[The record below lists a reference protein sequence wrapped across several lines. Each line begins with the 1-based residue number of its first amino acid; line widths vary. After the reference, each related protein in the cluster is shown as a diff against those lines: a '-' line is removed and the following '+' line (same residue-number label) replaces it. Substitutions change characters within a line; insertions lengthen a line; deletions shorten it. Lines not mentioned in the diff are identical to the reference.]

1 MSKLDIIAKEI
12 GKKFGE
18 STIGYG
24 VKKAEYDKIKFT
36 SPRLNYMTFG
46 GLATGRIYEFA
57 GPEGSGKTTSAFDL
71 MKNAQIKFQKEYEEE
86 QAKGNTAFEERKV
99 FFLDEEGTFDAVW
112 ARKFGVNVEKVMIW
126 QPQGESAEKVLD
138 VLRNVIETGEVGLA
152 ILDSIATLVSEQ
164 VYEESLEKKAY
175 GGIAATLTRFVNLIK
190 GPLLK
195 YDCTL
200 IMINQVREDLGSM
213 FGGTI
218 TPGGRAF
225 KHACSAR
232 FEFKKGKFV
241 DDNGKELTNNAENP
255 AGNIIHVVVKK
266 TKIFE
271 PTRRVGYYTIK
282 YLTGPDFMSDY
293 IDVGLQ
299 TGVINQRGAFYSI
312 INPETGEILN
322 TDKIQGRIKLKEV
335 LAEHPDWIDLIN
347 NAMEGKKA
355 EEVIDADILAEA
367 NKLVNTSKEE

>member
-71 MKNAQIKFQKEYEEE
+71 MKNAQIKFHKEYEEE

-112 ARKFGVNVEKVMIW
+112 ARKFGVDVEKVMIW

-232 FEFKKGKFV
+232 FEFRKGKFV

-299 TGVINQRGAFYSI
+299 TGVINQRGAYFDILDLS
-312 INPETGEILN
+312 TGEILN
-322 TDKIQGRIKLKEV
+322 EEKIQGKPKLKEQ
-335 LAEHPDWIDLIN
+335 LELHPDWIDLIN

>member
-1 MSKLDIIAKEI
+1 MSKLDVLAKEI
-12 GKKFGE
+12 GKKFGDT
-18 STIGYG
+18 TIGYG
-24 VKKAEYDKIKFT
+24 VRKAEYDKIPFS

-57 GPEGSGKTTSAFDL
+57 GPEGSGKTTSALDL
-71 MKNAQIKFQKEYEEE
+71 MKNAQVKFKEEYEKE
-86 QAKGNTAFEERKV
+86 QAKGNTSFEERKI
-99 FFLDEEGTFDAVW
+99 FFLDEEGTFDKVW
-112 ARKFGVNVEKVMIW
+112 AQKFGVDVEKVMIW

-138 VLRNVIETGEVGLA
+138 VLRQVIETGEVGLA
-152 ILDSIATLVSEQ
+152 VLDSIATLVSEQ

-232 FEFKKGKFV
+232 FEFRKGKFI
-241 DDNGKELTNNAENP
+241 DENGKELTNNAENP

-271 PTRRVGYYTIK
+271 PTRRVGYYTIR

-293 IDVGLQ
+293 VDVGLQ
-299 TGVINQRGAFYSI
+299 TGIINQRGAYFDVI
-312 INPETGEILN
+312 DTTTGEVLN
-322 TDKIQGRIKLKEV
+322 EEKIQGKPKLKAALE
-335 LAEHPDWIDLIN
+335 EHPEWVTLID
-347 NAMEGKKA
+347 NAMSGKKA
-355 EEVIDADILAEA
+355 EDIIDAEILAEA

>member
-86 QAKGNTAFEERKV
+86 QAKGNTAFEEKKV

-112 ARKFGVNVEKVMIW
+112 ARKFGVDVEKVMIW

-232 FEFKKGKFV
+232 FEFRKGKFV

-299 TGVINQRGAFYSI
+299 TGVINQRGAYYDILDLS
-312 INPETGEILN
+312 TGEILN
-322 TDKIQGRIKLKEV
+322 EEKIQGKPKLKEQ
-335 LAEHPDWIDLIN
+335 LELHPDWIDLIN

>member
-71 MKNAQIKFQKEYEEE
+71 IKNAQIKFQKEYEEE

-112 ARKFGVNVEKVMIW
+112 ARKFGVDVEKVMIW

-232 FEFKKGKFV
+232 FEFRKGKFI

-299 TGVINQRGAFYSI
+299 TGVINQRGAYYDILDLS
-312 INPETGEILN
+312 TGEILN
-322 TDKIQGRIKLKEV
+322 EEKIQGKPKLKEQ
-335 LAEHPDWIDLIN
+335 LELHPDWIDLIN

>member
-1 MSKLDIIAKEI
+1 MSKLDVLAKEI

-24 VKKAEYDKIKFT
+24 VKKSEYNKIRFT

-57 GPEGSGKTTSAFDL
+57 GPEGSGKTTTAFDL
-71 MKNAQIKFQKEYEEE
+71 IKNAQIKFRKEYEE
-86 QAKGNTAFEERKV
+86 QQSLGNTSFEEKKI

-112 ARKFGVNVEKVMIW
+112 ARKFGVDVEKVLIW

-138 VLRNVIETGEVGLA
+138 TLRDVIETGEVGLA
-152 ILDSIATLVSEQ
+152 VLDSIATLVSEQ

-175 GGIAATLTRFVNLIK
+175 GGIASTLTRFVNLIK
-190 GPLLK
+190 GPLLR

-200 IMINQVREDLGSM
+200 IMINQVREDLNSM

-232 FEFKKGKFV
+232 FEFRKGKFI

-255 AGNIIHVVVKK
+255 AGNITHVVVKK

-299 TGVINQRGAFYSI
+299 VGVINQRGAYFDIVDTS
-312 INPETGEILN
+312 TGEVLN
-322 TDKIQGRIKLKEV
+322 QEKIQGKLKLRTEIE
-335 LAEHPDWIDLIN
+335 AHPEWITLID

-355 EEVIDADILAEA
+355 EDIIDEDILAEA

>member
-57 GPEGSGKTTSAFDL
+57 GPEGSGKATSAFDL

-232 FEFKKGKFV
+232 FEFRKGKFV

-299 TGVINQRGAFYSI
+299 TGVINQRGAYFDILDLS
-312 INPETGEILN
+312 TGEILN
-322 TDKIQGRIKLKEV
+322 EEKIQGKPKLKEQ
-335 LAEHPDWIDLIN
+335 LELHRDWIDLIN

>member
-71 MKNAQIKFQKEYEEE
+71 MKNAQIKFHKEYEEE

-112 ARKFGVNVEKVMIW
+112 ARKFGVDVEKVMIW
-126 QPQGESAEKVLD
+126 QPQGESAEKILD
-138 VLRNVIETGEVGLA
+138 VLRDVIETGEVGLA

-232 FEFKKGKFV
+232 FEFRKGKFI

-299 TGVINQRGAFYSI
+299 TGVINQRGAYYDILDLS
-312 INPETGEILN
+312 TGEILN
-322 TDKIQGRIKLKEV
+322 EEKIQGKPKLKEQ
-335 LAEHPDWIDLIN
+335 LELHPDWIDLIN

>member
-71 MKNAQIKFQKEYEEE
+71 MKNAQIKFHKEYEEE

-112 ARKFGVNVEKVMIW
+112 ARKFGVDVEKVMIW

-232 FEFKKGKFV
+232 FEFRKGKFV

-299 TGVINQRGAFYSI
+299 TGVINQRGAYYDILDLS
-312 INPETGEILN
+312 TGEILN
-322 TDKIQGRIKLKEV
+322 QEKIQGKPKLKEQ
-335 LAEHPDWIDLIN
+335 LELHPDWIDLIN

>member
-112 ARKFGVNVEKVMIW
+112 ARKFGVDVEKVMIW

-232 FEFKKGKFV
+232 FEFRKGKFV

-299 TGVINQRGAFYSI
+299 TGVINQRGAYYDILDLS
-312 INPETGEILN
+312 TGEILN
-322 TDKIQGRIKLKEV
+322 EEKIQGKPKLKEQ
-335 LAEHPDWIDLIN
+335 LELHPDWIDLIN

>member
-71 MKNAQIKFQKEYEEE
+71 MKNAQIKFHKEYEEE

-112 ARKFGVNVEKVMIW
+112 ARKFGVDVEKVMIW

-232 FEFKKGKFV
+232 FEFRKGKFV

-266 TKIFE
+266 TNIFE

-299 TGVINQRGAFYSI
+299 TGVINQRGAYYDILDLS
-312 INPETGEILN
+312 TGEILN
-322 TDKIQGRIKLKEV
+322 QEKIQGKPKLKEQ
-335 LAEHPDWIDLIN
+335 LELHPDWIDLIN

>member
-112 ARKFGVNVEKVMIW
+112 ARKFGVDVEKVMIW

-164 VYEESLEKKAY
+164 VYDESLEKKAY

-232 FEFKKGKFV
+232 FEFRKGKFV

-299 TGVINQRGAFYSI
+299 TGVINQRGAYYDILDLS
-312 INPETGEILN
+312 TGEILN
-322 TDKIQGRIKLKEV
+322 EEKIQGKPKLKEQ
-335 LAEHPDWIDLIN
+335 LELHPDWIDLIN

-355 EEVIDADILAEA
+355 EEVIDAGILAEA

>member
-232 FEFKKGKFV
+232 FEFRKGKFV

-299 TGVINQRGAFYSI
+299 TGVINQRGAYYDILDLS
-312 INPETGEILN
+312 TGEILN
-322 TDKIQGRIKLKEV
+322 QEKIQGKPKLKEQ
-335 LAEHPDWIDLIN
+335 LELHPEWIDLIN

>member
-86 QAKGNTAFEERKV
+86 QAKGNTAFEEKKV

-112 ARKFGVNVEKVMIW
+112 ARKFGVDVEKVMIW

-164 VYEESLEKKAY
+164 VYEESLEKKSY

-232 FEFKKGKFV
+232 FEFRKGKFV

-299 TGVINQRGAFYSI
+299 TGVINQRGAYFDILDLS
-312 INPETGEILN
+312 TGEILN
-322 TDKIQGRIKLKEV
+322 EEKIQGKPKLKEQ
-335 LAEHPDWIDLIN
+335 LELHPDWIDLIN

>member
-232 FEFKKGKFV
+232 FEFRKGKFV

-299 TGVINQRGAFYSI
+299 TGVINQRGAYYDILDLS
-312 INPETGEILN
+312 TGEILN
-322 TDKIQGRIKLKEV
+322 QEKIQGKPKLKEQ
-335 LAEHPDWIDLIN
+335 LELHPDWIDLIN

>member
-71 MKNAQIKFQKEYEEE
+71 MKNAQIKFHKEYEEE

-112 ARKFGVNVEKVMIW
+112 ARKFGVDVEKVMIW

-232 FEFKKGKFV
+232 FEFRKGKFV

-299 TGVINQRGAFYSI
+299 TGVINQRGAYYDILDLS
-312 INPETGEILN
+312 TGEILN
-322 TDKIQGRIKLKEV
+322 EEKIQGKPKLKEQ
-335 LAEHPDWIDLIN
+335 LELHPDWIDLIN

>member
-71 MKNAQIKFQKEYEEE
+71 IKNAQIKFQKEYEEE
-86 QAKGNTAFEERKV
+86 QAKGNTAFEEKKV

-112 ARKFGVNVEKVMIW
+112 ARKFGVDVEKVMIW

-232 FEFKKGKFV
+232 FEFRKGKFV

-299 TGVINQRGAFYSI
+299 TGVINQRGAYFDILDLS
-312 INPETGEILN
+312 TGEILN
-322 TDKIQGRIKLKEV
+322 EEKIQGKPKLKEQ
-335 LAEHPDWIDLIN
+335 LELHPDWIDLIN

>member
-71 MKNAQIKFQKEYEEE
+71 IKNAQIKFQKEYEEE
-86 QAKGNTAFEERKV
+86 QAKGNTAFEERKI

-112 ARKFGVNVEKVMIW
+112 ARKFGVDVEKVMIW

-232 FEFKKGKFV
+232 FEFRKGKFV

-299 TGVINQRGAFYSI
+299 TGVINQRGAYFDILDLS
-312 INPETGEILN
+312 TGEILN
-322 TDKIQGRIKLKEV
+322 EEKIQGKPKLKEQ
-335 LAEHPDWIDLIN
+335 LELHPDWIDLIN

>member
-1 MSKLDIIAKEI
+1 MSKLDVLAKEI
-12 GKKFGE
+12 GKKFGDT
-18 STIGYG
+18 TIGYG
-24 VKKAEYDKIKFT
+24 VKKAEYDKLKFT

-57 GPEGSGKTTSAFDL
+57 GPEGSGKTTSALDL
-71 MKNAQIKFQKEYEEE
+71 MKNAQIKFKAEYEAE
-86 QAKGNTAFEERKV
+86 QAKGNTSFEERKI
-99 FFLDEEGTFDAVW
+99 FFLDEEGTFDRVW
-112 ARKFGVNVEKVMIW
+112 AEKFGVDVEKVMIW

-138 VLRNVIETGEVGLA
+138 VLRQVIETGEVGLA

-232 FEFKKGKFV
+232 FEFRKGKFI

-255 AGNIIHVVVKK
+255 AGNVVHVVIKK

-282 YLTGPDFMSDY
+282 YVTGPDFMNDY
-293 IDVGLQ
+293 VEVGLQ
-299 TGVINQRGAFYSI
+299 TGVVNQRGAFFDVI
-312 INPETGEILN
+312 DPFTGEILN
-322 TDKIQGRIKLKEV
+322 TDKIQGKTKLKTALE
-335 LAEHPDWIDLIN
+335 EHPEWIQL
-347 NAMEGKKA
+347 
-355 EEVIDADILAEA
+355 IDAVMNGKQPEEIIDAEIMAEA

>member
-71 MKNAQIKFQKEYEEE
+71 MKNAQIKFHKEYEEE

-112 ARKFGVNVEKVMIW
+112 ARKFGVDVEKVMIW

-232 FEFKKGKFV
+232 FEFRKGKFV

-299 TGVINQRGAFYSI
+299 TGVINQRGAYFDILDLS
-312 INPETGEILN
+312 TGEILN
-322 TDKIQGRIKLKEV
+322 EEKIQGKPKLKEQ
-335 LAEHPDWIDLIN
+335 LESHPDWIDLIN

>member
-1 MSKLDIIAKEI
+1 MSKLDITAKEK
-12 GKKFGE
+12 GKKLGE

-71 MKNAQIKFQKEYEEE
+71 MKNAQIKFHKEYEEE

-112 ARKFGVNVEKVMIW
+112 ARKFGVDVEKVMIW

-232 FEFKKGKFV
+232 FEFRKGKFV

-299 TGVINQRGAFYSI
+299 TGVINQRGAYYDILDLS
-312 INPETGEILN
+312 TGEILN
-322 TDKIQGRIKLKEV
+322 EEKIQGKPKLKEQ
-335 LAEHPDWIDLIN
+335 LELHPDWIDLIN

>member
-1 MSKLDIIAKEI
+1 MSKLDVLMKETVKRY
-12 GKKFGE
+12 GTQ
-18 STIGYG
+18 TIRYG
-24 VKKAEYDKIKFT
+24 VKKEEYDKIVFT

-46 GLATGRIYEFA
+46 GLPTGRIYEFA
-57 GPEGSGKTTSAFDL
+57 GPEGSGKTTTAFDL
-71 MKNAQIKFQKEYEEE
+71 IKNAQIKFREAYLKEKETSPDAIE
-86 QAKGNTAFEERKV
+86 KRI

-112 ARKFGVNVEKVMIW
+112 ARKFGVDVEKVMIW

-232 FEFKKGKFV
+232 FEFRKGKFV

-299 TGVINQRGAFYSI
+299 TGVINQRGAYYDILDLS
-312 INPETGEILN
+312 TGEILN
-322 TDKIQGRIKLKEV
+322 EEKIQGKPKLKEQ
-335 LAEHPDWIDLIN
+335 LELHPDWIDLIN

>member
-112 ARKFGVNVEKVMIW
+112 ARKFGVDVEKVMIW

-232 FEFKKGKFV
+232 FEFRKGKFV
-241 DDNGKELTNNAENP
+241 DDNGKDLTNNAENP

-299 TGVINQRGAFYSI
+299 TGVINQRGAYYDILDLS
-312 INPETGEILN
+312 TGEILN
-322 TDKIQGRIKLKEV
+322 EEKIQGKPKLKEQ
-335 LAEHPDWIDLIN
+335 LELHPDWIDLIN

>member
-232 FEFKKGKFV
+232 FEFRKGKFI

-299 TGVINQRGAFYSI
+299 TGVINQRGAYYDILDLS
-312 INPETGEILN
+312 TGEILN
-322 TDKIQGRIKLKEV
+322 QEKIQGKPKLKEQ
-335 LAEHPDWIDLIN
+335 LELHPDWIDLIN

>member
-71 MKNAQIKFQKEYEEE
+71 MKNAQIKFHKEYEEE

-112 ARKFGVNVEKVMIW
+112 ARKFGVDVEKVMIW

-138 VLRNVIETGEVGLA
+138 VLRDVIETGEVGLA

-232 FEFKKGKFV
+232 FEFRKGKFV

-299 TGVINQRGAFYSI
+299 TGVINQRGAYYDILDLS
-312 INPETGEILN
+312 TGEILN
-322 TDKIQGRIKLKEV
+322 QEKIQGKPKLKEQ
-335 LAEHPDWIDLIN
+335 LELHPDWIDLIN

>member
-112 ARKFGVNVEKVMIW
+112 ARKFGVDVEKVMIW

-138 VLRNVIETGEVGLA
+138 VLRNAIETGEVGLA

-164 VYEESLEKKAY
+164 VYDESLEKKAY

-232 FEFKKGKFV
+232 FEFRKGKFV

-299 TGVINQRGAFYSI
+299 TGVINQRGAYYDILDLS
-312 INPETGEILN
+312 TGEILN
-322 TDKIQGRIKLKEV
+322 EEKIQGKPKLKEQ
-335 LAEHPDWIDLIN
+335 LELHPDWIDLIN